1 MTRSEELFK
10 NRTARKQAAQ
20 NLYEEALRG
29 AQALE
34 KGNAAAYLETLTSR
48 EKVMARM
55 DTLEAKY
62 KALSKDASEGEPDT
76 ALAAL
81 EGETRAILENV
92 LREDE
97 AASVKGKALLEEY
110 REKLKALRENGRQV
124 KGYTNLYKQMDS
136 IYIDKKR

>member
-1 MTRSEELFK
+1 MTRAEELFE

-20 NLYEEALRG
+20 KLYEEALRG
-29 AQALE
+29 AHALE
-34 KGNAAAYLETLTSR
+34 KGNVAAYLETLTSR

-55 DTLEAKY
+55 DALEAKY

-81 EGETRAILENV
+81 EEETRAILENV
-92 LREDE
+92 LRENE

-110 REKLKALRENGRQV
+110 REKLKVLRENGRQV
-124 KGYTNLYKQMDS
+124 KGYTNLYKQTDS